1 MNVRALAS
9 TLLVVSLL
17 ASPALPA
24 LSAQDRPLAQLRTL
38 SRQELDILKVLT
50 AQENAWNRGDL
61 DGFLKGYK
69 DSPDTLFIGRQI
81 SRGFNPLVE
90 DYRHNYPTKDAM
102 GTLTFSD
109 LETHLLDEHFAVV
122 LGKYRVDRSKKA
134 GGPGEGFFSLVLEN
148 TGKGWKIVVDH
159 TT

>member
-1 MNVRALAS
+1 MNLRDLAS
-9 TLLVVSLL
+9 TLLVASLL
-17 ASPALPA
+17 SFPSPAPLT
-24 LSAQDRPLAQLRTL
+24 AQDRPLAQLRTL
-38 SRQELDILKVLT
+38 SRQELDIIKVLT

-61 DGFLKGYK
+61 DGFLRGYK
-69 DSPDTLFIGRQI
+69 ESPDTLFIGRQI

-134 GGPGEGFFSLVLEN
+134 GGPADGFFSLVLED
-148 TGKGWKIVVDH
+148 TEKGWKIVVDH